1 MKKCSD
7 NMILNANTAKNGVS
21 FNDAVQQRI
30 VGDTP
35 IKNTLR
41 PHFYSFSYLIL
52 SAYSAFLI
60 LFHLFYPLM
69 LKTIELSG
77 QYAALVEAVVEMIFY
92 LIPLVLVSLA
102 AGRLLLMVIIMGG
115 IAVNLFQV
123 WFERRKEEKTDNV

>member
-7 NMILNANTAKNGVS
+7 NMILNANTAKSGVS

-69 LKTIELSG
+69 LKTVEQSG
-77 QYAALVEAVVEMIFY
+77 QYAVLVEALVY

-123 WFERRKEEKTDNV
+123 WFERRKEEKTDK